1 MKSRLWLLSS
11 GSQQKPVLPEE
22 CLVKT
27 ELLILS
33 PSLALSFQE
42 QPLNPLQQ
50 GSFSALQ
57 DKPEVSTAD
66 FFSWKRLENS

>member
-1 MKSRLWLLSS
+1 MNVRLRLLSS
-11 GSQQKPVLPEE
+11 GSQQKPVLSEE

-33 PSLALSFQE
+33 SSLALSFRK

-57 DKPEVSTAD
+57 DKPELSTAE
-66 FFSWKRLENS
+66 FSGWKRLEN